1 MYFGKTQDVFKGL
14 IVNIRG
20 VDTLGKQ
27 GQNCWLVLFELLG
40 SYLSVVMMFGLVMFY
55 THLQF

>member
-27 GQNCWLVLFELLG
+27 GQNSWLVLFELLG